1 MAKDQNPSPFPT
13 LPADLPRS
21 SPLATRAGTALALER
36 ATLLAGQFRR
46 SDADD
51 PETFAGAWAVVMAD
65 FPPVVLDEVIHPAK
79 GLAIRS
85 NFLPSVMEVREACIA
100 AFNAMLVRWENERL
114 PPERK
119 AYLDSLATPKRQVAY
134 ERRVPPS
141 PAYLTK
147 MEVWRR
153 NNWGIQTIDDE
164 RPRTGYTPPS
174 AADIVQ
180 HYSQHG
186 LGIPLSR
193 NPKGPNDHG
202 QDHHQDQSRDGV
214 MADAGA
220 ARGESDQPQAGGAA
234 AQGGGHAAAG

>member
-65 FPPVVLDEVIHPAK
+65 FPQVVLDEVIHPAK

-100 AFNAMLVRWENERL
+100 AFSAMLVRWENERL
-114 PPERK
+114 SPERR
-119 AYLDSLATPKRQVAY
+119 AYLDSLSKSTRQVAY

-153 NNWGIQTIDDE
+153 NNWGIQTLDDD
-164 RPRTGYTPPS
+164 RPRIS
-174 AADIVQ
+174 AAPPTADDIVR
-180 HYSQHG
+180 HYAQHG
-186 LGIPLSR
+186 LGVPLSR
-193 NPKGPNDHG
+193 NPRGPNDHG
-202 QDHHQDQSRDGV
+202 QDHQDQSRDGV
-214 MADAGA
+214 VADAGA
-220 ARGESDQPQAGGAA
+220 ARGGGDQPPAGGAA
-234 AQGGGHAAAG
+234 AQGSGHAAAG